1 MRLGYIKGS
10 TANIDQLDHNTY
22 NDIDKLYVD
31 NVGEH
36 IALKELQ
43 AYCRRGDVIVVRDI
57 RDLCGTAGEFVE
69 LLCNLS
75 AEGVSISCVSQRVDT
90 STFEWQAM
98 LRVLRLFGQMH
109 EASEKEAR
117 WIAELDACFDLVER
131 REMTVEEAC
140 RKMNIGKSTY
150 YRRWRQVKSSPVKE
164 RHPERF
170 AEYDERVQRGEIS
183 VTDAC
188 KEMNIGIT
196 TYYRMRKDQ
205 IDHKRL

>member
-1 MRLGYIKGS
+1 MRLGYRRGD
-10 TANIDQLDHNTY
+10 AAGIDQLDHNAY
-22 NDIDKLYVD
+22 CNIDRMYVD
-31 NVGEH
+31 KAGEN

-57 RDLCGTAGEFVE
+57 RDLCETAGAFVE
-69 LLCNLS
+69 LLCDLS
-75 AEGVSISCVSQRVDT
+75 VEGVSISCASQRVDT

-98 LRVLRLFGQMH
+98 LRVLRLFGQVH

-131 REMTVEEAC
+131 RELTVEEAC

-170 AEYDERVQRGEIS
+170 AEYEERVQRGEIS

-205 IDHKRL
+205 IDHNTF

>member
-1 MRLGYIKGS
+1 MRLGYRRGS
-10 TANIDQLDHNTY
+10 TAGIDQLDHNAY
-22 NDIDKLYVD
+22 YKIDRMYVD
-31 NVGEH
+31 KAGEN

-57 RDLCGTAGEFVE
+57 RDLCGTAGAFVE
-69 LLCNLS
+69 LLCGFA
-75 AEGVSISCVSQRVDT
+75 AEGVSISCASQRVDT

-98 LRVLRLFGQMH
+98 LRVLRLFGQVH

-170 AEYDERVQRGEIS
+170 TEYEGRVQRGEIS

-196 TYYRMRKDQ
+196 TYYRMKKDQ
-205 IDHKRL
+205 IDHNT